1 MKGQFKKNVL
11 NSSSV
16 KFDLVFLK
24 LQLFAALYWT
34 SLLELKISLKQG
46 ILLRSIVERIGP
58 EELSVDYFE
67 PAFSKKENSFE

>member
-11 NSSSV
+11 NSSWV

-46 ILLRSIVERIGP
+46 ILLRSIVERIRP

>member
-46 ILLRSIVERIGP
+46 ILLRSIVERIRL